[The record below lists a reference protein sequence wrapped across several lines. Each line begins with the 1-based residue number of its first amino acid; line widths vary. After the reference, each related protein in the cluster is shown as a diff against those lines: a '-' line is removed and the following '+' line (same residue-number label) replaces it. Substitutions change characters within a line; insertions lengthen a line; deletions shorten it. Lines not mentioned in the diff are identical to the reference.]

1 MLCRNKFEHEYRR
14 LFSEN
19 GYGSTVWSP
28 LAGGILSGKYND
40 GVIPEGSRYDNFKF
54 LDGNWQ
60 KYMGADAKEKT
71 VKMLNELGAFAKEL
85 GYTQAQLA
93 LAWLIAN
100 RDVSTCLLGFT
111 KLS

>member
-1 MLCRNKFEHEYRR
+1 
-14 LFSEN
+14 
-19 GYGSTVWSP
+19 
-28 LAGGILSGKYND
+28 
-40 GVIPEGSRYDNFKF
+40 
-54 LDGNWQ
+54 
-60 KYMGADAKEKT
+60 MGPDTKEKT
-71 VKMLNELGAFAKEL
+71 VKMLNELGAYAKEL